1 MNENSSNYIANSKLL
16 LSQINE
22 LKKKNSEFEI
32 IINNSADEVN

>member
-1 MNENSSNYIANSKLL
+1 MNENRSNYIANNKLL

-32 IINNSADEVN
+32 IINN